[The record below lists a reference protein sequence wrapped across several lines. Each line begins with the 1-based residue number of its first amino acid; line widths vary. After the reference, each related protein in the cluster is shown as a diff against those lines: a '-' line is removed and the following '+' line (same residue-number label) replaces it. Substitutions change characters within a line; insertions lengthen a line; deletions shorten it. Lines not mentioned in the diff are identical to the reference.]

1 MSTPLP
7 RYRSNVTPGGT
18 PTLRDVA
25 KEAGVSP
32 AIASR
37 VLNSD
42 PKVRVRDETRARI
55 RAAAGALGYAP
66 HSLARSLRGARTGA
80 IGLVMHGLDSPIN
93 VDVLRGA
100 QARCAESGYV
110 TLLAEAEELAEN
122 DSQLRAFLARG
133 RLDGVILHSGYGH
146 EDRLLDAITRSVP
159 AVLVNANDNRAAT
172 TVRVDDAGAATVATK
187 HLLDL
192 GHQSIAYIA
201 GPSGSQT
208 SDRREAGY
216 KKALATAGSRNDA
229 DVVHADW
236 SAASGVT
243 AAKELLARDA
253 LPTGIVVANA
263 VTAAGVLSGFRD
275 AGIAIPEQVSVIAI
289 HDSWFLEHLSFA
301 LTAVRLPLQALG
313 ATAARLLIEDIESGG
328 MTRASRAEEPATRDE
343 FVSEPPPYVVVRGST
358 SAPRR
363 LD

>member
-1 MSTPLP
+1 M
-7 RYRSNVTPGGT
+7 TPGGS

-42 PKVRVRDETRARI
+42 PDVRVRDETRARI
-55 RAAAGALGYAP
+55 HAAARSLGYVP

-146 EDRLLDAITRSVP
+146 EDRLVEAISRSVP
-159 AVLVNANDNRAAT
+159 AVLVNANDDHTVT
-172 TVRVDDAGAATVATK
+172 TVRVDDASAAIVATE
-187 HLLDL
+187 HLLEL
-192 GHQSIAYIA
+192 GHRSIVFIA
-201 GPSGSQT
+201 GPRGSQT
-208 SDRREAGY
+208 SERREDGYREALVAAGFP
-216 KKALATAGSRNDA
+216 SEVR
-229 DVVHADW
+229 VVHADW
-236 SAASGVT
+236 SASSG
-243 AAKELLARDA
+243 AAAATELLARGS
-253 LPTGIVVANA
+253 LPTGIIVANA

-275 AGIAIPEQVSVIAI
+275 AGIAVPEQVSVIGI
-289 HDSWFLEHLSFA
+289 HDSWFLEHLSCA

-313 ATAARLLIEDIESGG
+313 ATAARLLIEDIERGSGAAG
-328 MTRASRAEEPATRDE
+328 ANGGDSVHRDE
-343 FVSEPPPYVVVRGST
+343 FISEPPPHVVVRQST
-358 SAPRR
+358 GAPRR
-363 LD
+363 DE